1 MGANAVVKYMIPFA
15 PVSKKNSQR
24 IVTNRITGKPFIIQS
39 PQYADYE
46 IAASYFLKPKPT
58 NPIDYPVTVRCIY
71 YMPTRRRV
79 DMSNLM
85 AATHDILVKYGVL
98 ADDNRDIIASV
109 DGSRVHYDKKNPRTE
124 IEIEDFNEAY
134 EQWK

>member
-1 MGANAVVKYMIPFA
+1 MKYTIPGP

-24 IVTNRITGKPFIIQS
+24 IVTNRVTGKPFIIQS
-39 PQYADYE
+39 QQYEEFEAV
-46 IAASYFLKPKPT
+46 AAYFLKPQPK

-85 AATHDILVKYGVL
+85 AATHDILVKHKIL
-98 ADDNRDIIASV
+98 ADDNRNVIASV
-109 DGSRVHYDKKNPRTE
+109 DGSRVYWDKENPRTE

>member
-1 MGANAVVKYMIPFA
+1 MVKYTIPFA

-39 PQYADYE
+39 PQYEDYE
-46 IAASYFLKPKPT
+46 AAASYCLKPKPK

-71 YMPTRRRV
+71 YMPTKRRV

-109 DGSRVHYDKKNPRTE
+109 DGSRVHYDKQNPRTE

>member
-1 MGANAVVKYMIPFA
+1 MKFYYTIPCA

-39 PQYADYE
+39 PQYTDYE
-46 IAASYFLKPKPT
+46 TAASYFLKPKPR
-58 NPIDYPVTVRCIY
+58 NPIDYPVKVRCIY

-109 DGSRVHYDKKNPRTE
+109 DGSRVHYDKENPRTE

>member
-1 MGANAVVKYMIPFA
+1 MVKYTIPCA

-24 IVTNRITGKPFIIQS
+24 IVTNRVTGKPFIIQS
-39 PQYADYE
+39 QQYEEFEAV
-46 IAASYFLKPKPT
+46 AAYFLKPQPQ

-85 AATHDILVKYGVL
+85 AATHDILVKFKVL
-98 ADDNRDIIASV
+98 ADDNRNVIASV
-109 DGSRVHYDKKNPRTE
+109 DGSRVYWDKENPRTE
-124 IEIEDFNEAY
+124 IEITEYDGEY
-134 EQWK
+134 ETWK